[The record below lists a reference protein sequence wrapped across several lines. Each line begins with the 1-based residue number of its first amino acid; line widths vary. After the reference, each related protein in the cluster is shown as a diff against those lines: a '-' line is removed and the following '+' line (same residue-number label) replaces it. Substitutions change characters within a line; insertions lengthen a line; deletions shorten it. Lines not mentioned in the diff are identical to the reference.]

1 MDGQCLF
8 SKLYTV
14 NVESSL
20 SGSSSFFS
28 KRKRSWH
35 GEKDVFVL
43 GPAPCDSLAW
53 TCSQHDAWRSTTPF
67 CRGLGATLSV
77 ECGVSYVESNAKL
90 AENSVLLKVQ
100 SLEIKGW

>member
-1 MDGQCLF
+1 MLRVLF
-8 SKLYTV
+8 PDLLHSSRKGRDRGMVKRMFSFWALHRVTV
-14 NVESSL
+14 
-20 SGSSSFFS
+20 
-28 KRKRSWH
+28 WH
-35 GEKDVFVL
+35 G
-43 GPAPCDSLAW
+43 LAA
-53 TCSQHDAWRSTTPF
+53 QHDAWRSTTPF